1 MDDEWIRP
9 GEAARLL
16 GVSLTT
22 VARYVDQGLLEAR
35 RLPSGQRR
43 VKRASVD
50 ALARK
55 GTEDD
60 GLKSADA

>member
-1 MDDEWIRP
+1 MDEWIRP

-22 VARYVDQGLLEAR
+22 ISRYVDAGQLQAQ

-43 VKRASVD
+43 ILRASVER
-50 ALARK
+50 LQRK
-55 GTEDD
+55 GRDD
-60 GLKSADA
+60 DSR

>member
-1 MDDEWIRP
+1 MDEWIRP

-22 VARYVDQGLLEAR
+22 ISRYVDAGQLQAQ

-43 VKRASVD
+43 ILRASVEQ
-50 ALARK
+50 LQRK
-55 GTEDD
+55 GRDD
-60 GLKSADA
+60 DSR